1 MANSILI
8 TDDSRTM
15 RTIIRRALRQGGFE
29 PENVFEAEH
38 GKAALDVLEQESVD
52 ILFTDIN
59 MPEMNGLD
67 LIKAVRANEKWA
79 ELPIVV
85 ITTESADDFVQQ
97 AIAEGANSFLS
108 KPFTPDQVK
117 EKLEGI
123 I

>member
-38 GKAALDVLEQESVD
+38 GKAALDVLEKESVD

-59 MPEMNGLD
+59 MPEMNGLE
-67 LIKAVRANEKWA
+67 LIKAVRANEKLK